1 MAGSRDQK
9 GKRLSLEA
17 EVRPREVGGEKT
29 PYWCSST
36 SSGSGIE

>member
-1 MAGSRDQK
+1 MAGSRNQK

-29 PYWCSST
+29 SYWCPST
-36 SSGSGIE
+36 SPGSGIE